1 MEDGSCCGKWGI
13 GAGAEGCAKQPK
25 CTQCY
30 DNKEGKSGYRA
41 YFNAKEFDFARTV
54 GEYWTNMAA
63 SGDPNTR
70 NTGNTGNTGVS
81 LGESLGDGG
90 GEAAVV
96 DTALN
101 TPLDTPRLWSS
112 SLPQWPGMS
121 AGDTAAKGVVLS
133 ADLPGGAKAEYSLYS
148 NPKVCAF
155 WDSVDA
161 ARRMAVPG
169 DVEA

>member
-13 GAGAEGCAKQPK
+13 GAGAEGCAKQPR

-30 DNKEGKSGYRA
+30 DDKEGASGYRA

-70 NTGNTGNTGVS
+70 NARVG
-81 LGESLGDGG
+81 GDG
-90 GEAAVV
+90 GEAAAV
-96 DTALN
+96 DTPLY
-101 TPLDTPRLWSS
+101 TPLYTPPWSS

-121 AGDTAAKGVVLS
+121 AGDTAAVGVVLS
-133 ADLPGGAKAEYSLYS
+133 ADLPGGAKAEYSLYGD
-148 NPKVCAF
+148 PKVCAF

-161 ARRMAVPG
+161 AGRAAVG